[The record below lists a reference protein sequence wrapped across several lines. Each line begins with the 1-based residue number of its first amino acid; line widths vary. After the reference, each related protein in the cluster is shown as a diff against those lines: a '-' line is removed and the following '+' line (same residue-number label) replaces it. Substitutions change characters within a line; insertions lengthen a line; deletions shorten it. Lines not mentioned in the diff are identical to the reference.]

1 MMMMDITRIP
11 LSELLRLQE
20 QLPVEIER
28 RRSLERDRVMEEL
41 SALARARGFVLED
54 LMEGKVVTEM
64 SQIVAAPKPDSLPP
78 SRPTAAL
85 FPQLPQGRKRRS
97 PPVKYRHPQQCD
109 LTWTGRGKR
118 PRWVMAWLAEGR
130 RIEELG
136 VQ

>member
-1 MMMMDITRIP
+1 MMVDITRIL
-11 LSELLRLQE
+11 LSELLQLQE
-20 QLPVEIER
+20 QLPVEIQR

-54 LMEGKVVTEM
+54 LIGGK
-64 SQIVAAPKPDSLPP
+64 SISAAIPEYAATLSSELPV
-78 SRPTAAL
+78 RRL
-85 FPQLPQGRKRRS
+85 RRS

-118 PRWVMAWLAEGR
+118 PRWVMAWLADGK

-136 VQ
+136 VM

>member
-1 MMMMDITRIP
+1 MMMDITRIP
-11 LSELLRLQE
+11 LSELLQLQQ

-28 RRSLERDRVMEEL
+28 RRSMERDRVMEEL

-54 LMEGKVVTEM
+54 LIGGKVVAEI
-64 SQIVAAPKPDSLPP
+64 SQITAAPNPASLPSP
-78 SRPTAAL
+78 RPYTASL
-85 FPQLPQGRKRRS
+85 PQLPQGRKRRS

-118 PRWVMAWLAEGR
+118 PRWVMAWLAEGGR
-130 RIEELG
+130 MEELG

>member
-1 MMMMDITRIP
+1 MMMDITRIP
-11 LSELLRLQE
+11 LSELLQLQQ

-28 RRSLERDRVMEEL
+28 RRSIERDRVMEEL

-54 LMEGKVVTEM
+54 LIGGKV
-64 SQIVAAPKPDSLPP
+64 APAERPEVLAEQKP
-78 SRPTAAL
+78 AAL
-85 FPQLPQGRKRRS
+85 PTQRPAIGSLPQLPQGRKRRS
-97 PPVKYRHPQQCD
+97 PPVKYRHPQQYD

-118 PRWVMAWLAEGR
+118 PRWVMTWLAEGR